1 MQQNFDIQKM
11 MKLAASPAGRQLMQA
26 LRQSAGSD
34 MEKAAALASSG
45 NMEQAKQSLFGILSD
60 PAIQELLRQL
70 EGQL

>member
-1 MQQNFDIQKM
+1 MQQNYDIPQM

-26 LRQSAGSD
+26 LRQSGGSD
-34 MEKAAALASSG
+34 VEKAAALASSG
-45 NMEQAKQSLFGILSD
+45 NMEQAKQTLSGILSD